1 MNDIVNRLRHGGEF
15 QLAAEPLRQMTVQG
29 WALTI
34 ILLAVAI
41 GASSFRIILAPG
53 FEMYLGPIFYLLAY
67 RLGGLRL
74 AIPMVLLTMA
84 SSWFWWGHIFTI
96 ALALGHVLF
105 INWTRFAGSSLAS
118 FCLPSGRRRGF
129 YSCASTTMRR

>member
-1 MNDIVNRLRHGGEF
+1 MHGI
-15 QLAAEPLRQMTVQG
+15 LNPLRDGSDFRLSGASLKRMTAQG

-34 ILLAVAI
+34 VLLAVAI

-96 ALALGHVLF
+96 ALALGHF
-105 INWTRFAGSSLAS
+105 SSTRPASPVRRSPSLPLSS
-118 FCLPSGRRRGF
+118 R
-129 YSCASTTMRR
+129 

>member
-1 MNDIVNRLRHGGEF
+1 MHGI
-15 QLAAEPLRQMTVQG
+15 LNPLRDGSDFRLSGASLKRMTAQG

-34 ILLAVAI
+34 VLLAVAI

-53 FEMYLGPIFYLLAY
+53 FEMYLGPIFYLIAY

-105 INWTRFAGSSLAS
+105 IDKTRFAGPSLAIATAV
-118 FCLPSGRRRGF
+118 F
-129 YSCASTTMRR
+129 